1 MRTRFNFGPLR
12 DRRYRLFWL
21 GRSASG
27 FGDALMPMTQVFAI
41 LAVGGSAT
49 DVGVVLAV
57 SMAVRVLLLLVGGAL
72 ADRLPRRL
80 LLIGT
85 DAFLAGLQV
94 LVGCLLLI
102 GHGSVP
108 LILGAAVCYG
118 AGAAMSRPAISGIV
132 PQMIGRAQLQQANA
146 LLGLSRGVASILG
159 PAAAGVIVAVAGP
172 GPAYL
177 IDAVTYLVSALCLAV
192 LMIPPHDSGARSSL
206 VQDLLVGWQEVI
218 ARPWYW
224 RTLCCHAVWNL
235 GSSFLPVLGPVVLLH
250 AGHTPSSW
258 GVVAAGMAV
267 GSVAGGLVVLRWRPQ
282 RPMIVGHLGL
292 ALTALPL
299 LALSGPSMLGVL
311 VGCALLGAAGVS
323 LLNEL
328 WMTTV
333 QQLVPQH
340 VISRL
345 SSYDGLISLV
355 VLPVGYVSAGPLAD
369 LVGTRAA
376 LCIAA
381 LLVAVSTVLALL
393 TSQVRLL
400 RQDADGTILGP
411 GLGPASPDSPGDEVI
426 SSSVPDAR

>member
-1 MRTRFNFGPLR
+1 MRTGFDFGPLR

-41 LAVGGSAT
+41 LSVGGSAT

-80 LLIGT
+80 LLIGA
-85 DAFLAGLQV
+85 DASLAALQV
-94 LVGCLLLI
+94 LVGCLLLT
-102 GHGSVP
+102 GHGTVP
-108 LILGAAVCYG
+108 LILAASVCYG
-118 AGAAMSRPAISGIV
+118 AGSAISRPAITGIV
-132 PQMIGRAQLQQANA
+132 PQMIGRTQLQQANA

-159 PAAAGVIVAVAGP
+159 PAAAGVIAAVTGP

-192 LMIPPHDSGARSSL
+192 LTIPPHDSGARASL
-206 VQDLLVGWQEVI
+206 VQDLSVGWQEMT

-224 RTLCCHAVWNL
+224 RTLCCHALWNL
-235 GSSFLPVLGPVVLLH
+235 GSSVLPVLGPVVLLD
-250 AGHTPSSW
+250 AGHTSSSW
-258 GVVAAGMAV
+258 GIVAAGMAA
-267 GSVAGGLVVLRWRPQ
+267 GSVVGGLVVLRWRPQ
-282 RPMIVGHLGL
+282 RPMVVGHIGL

-299 LALSGPSMLGVL
+299 LALTGPSMLGVL
-311 VGCALLGAAGVS
+311 VGGAVLGAAGVS

-328 WMTTV
+328 WMTGL
-333 QQLVPQH
+333 QQLVPQQ

-355 VLPVGYVSAGPLAD
+355 VLPIGYVSAGPLAN
-369 LVGTRAA
+369 LAGTSMT
-376 LCIAA
+376 LGIGA
-381 LLVAVSTVLALL
+381 LLVVASTVLALRIP
-393 TSQVRLL
+393 QIRLL
-400 RQDADGTILGP
+400 RQEPDGTLVGP
-411 GLGPASPDSPGDEVI
+411 GLGPASLDGAGGYRPPS
-426 SSSVPDAR
+426 